1 MILGAVEIDA
11 ALRRSFDVVK
21 VDPASLYWCNETA
34 DMPPA
39 WLFDYAFNRGSNA
52 LRKRFTNAAL
62 ERLSRG
68 PVLQVFKGPT
78 SRADLLATV
87 SARVLRK

>member
-1 MILGAVEIDA
+1 MIVGAVEIDA

-21 VDPASLYWCNETA
+21 VDPASLYWFNETA
-34 DMPPA
+34 DIPPWA
-39 WLFDYAFNRGSNA
+39 FDFAFNHGSNA
-52 LRKRFTNAAL
+52 LRKRLSNAAL

-68 PVLQVFKGPT
+68 PVRQVFKGPT
-78 SRADLLATV
+78 SRADLLASV